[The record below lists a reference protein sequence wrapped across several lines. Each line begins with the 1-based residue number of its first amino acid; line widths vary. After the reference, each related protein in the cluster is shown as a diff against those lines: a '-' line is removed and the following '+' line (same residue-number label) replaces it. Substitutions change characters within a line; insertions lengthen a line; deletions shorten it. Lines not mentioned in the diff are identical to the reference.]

1 MKQRL
6 AIFADTSVTA
16 ERALSL
22 EDHEITFTFL
32 CESGVRAVNLLTAAV
47 GPMELK
53 QRGASQ
59 ASNLRSLGYNALHLC
74 DSDFANQILLAY
86 GAEEVRDAF
95 LTAPQDGVAVAG
107 TEAMR
112 ILDVSTEAL
121 LRLCAGFPSEA
132 QHELK
137 QLPSAPGS
145 TASPPPCCWTAFR
158 IRLPRRSRSTLQAV
172 LDQTRATPAE
182 VAKLGYAF
190 DSTRH
195 ALHASGTG
203 S

>member
-53 QRGASQ
+53 QRGAAQ

-112 ILDVSTEAL
+112 ILGVSTEAL
-121 LRLCAGFPSEA
+121 LRLCAGFPTEA
-132 QHELK
+132 LHVLK
-137 QLPSAPGS
+137 QLPLGAGLSGVPASVLLDSGLRVGS
-145 TASPPPCCWTAFR
+145 LKQCGY
-158 IRLPRRSRSTLQAV
+158 TLQAV
-172 LDQTRATPAE
+172 LDQTHATPAE
-182 VAKLGYAF
+182 VAKLGYTF
-190 DSTRH
+190 
-195 ALHASGTG
+195 
-203 S
+203 